1 MSPILD
7 ETELSRRALLPAG
20 VRDSLPPDAAHEAAV
35 VEALVACCTARGYER
50 VKPPLVEFEDSLFAG
65 PGAAMT
71 HRSFRLM
78 DPVSQRMMGVRADM
92 TVQIARIASTRLSNA
107 PRPLRLCYAGE
118 VLRVTGTPLTPE
130 RELVQV
136 GAELIGSDA
145 VSADIESVVMALD
158 ALMGVGVPRLSVD
171 ITSPRLVPT
180 LIEAGTEP
188 GPRLAALRAAIDRK
202 ETAEVARLGGTAA
215 DTLVR
220 LMAAAGRWESGVAA
234 LRALELPAPAVELV
248 ERLAAVASAVAEAV
262 PSVEVT
268 IDPVEN
274 RGFEYYTGTG
284 FSLFSRGVRAELGRG
299 GHYRTDGEAS
309 EGSAGFTLYME
320 SVIRALPDP
329 AAPRRVFLPHGTPR
343 GRGIA
348 LRAEGWTTVRG
359 LEPAADSAGEARRL
373 GCTHILGDGGPVA
386 VVTEGPEA

>member
-20 VRDSLPPDAAHEAAV
+20 LRDSLPPDAAHEAAV

-180 LIEAGTEP
+180 LIEAARIMGFEREAAARFSLLLSIPLIAAAVLLGVLKIREAGDAALT
-188 GPRLAALRAAIDRK
+188 GSALLVAAISFVTALIALAAMMAWLRRASFTPFVIY
-202 ETAEVARLGGTAA
+202 RL
-215 DTLVR
+215 L
-220 LMAAAGRWESGVAA
+220 L
-234 LRALELPAPAVELV
+234 
-248 ERLAAVASAVAEAV
+248 
-262 PSVEVT
+262 
-268 IDPVEN
+268 
-274 RGFEYYTGTG
+274 GTG
-284 FSLFSRGVRAELGRG
+284 LLLW
-299 GHYRTDGEAS
+299 
-309 EGSAGFTLYME
+309 LY
-320 SVIRALPDP
+320 A
-329 AAPRRVFLPHGTPR
+329 
-343 GRGIA
+343 
-348 LRAEGWTTVRG
+348 
-359 LEPAADSAGEARRL
+359 
-373 GCTHILGDGGPVA
+373 
-386 VVTEGPEA
+386 